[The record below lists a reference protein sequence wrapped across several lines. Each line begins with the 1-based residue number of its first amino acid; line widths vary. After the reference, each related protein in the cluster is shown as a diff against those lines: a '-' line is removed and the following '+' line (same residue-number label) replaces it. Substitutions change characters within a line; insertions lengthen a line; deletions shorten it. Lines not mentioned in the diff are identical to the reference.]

1 MNQELMSYMAAR
13 LKENQFIQFIG
24 LELTDIDTHFAA
36 MELNI
41 MPHHMQ
47 HTGFTHGGVT
57 ATICDVTTGIA
68 AYTAIFSKGNTAK
81 NVVTVDLKVS
91 YVNPSVS
98 SKIRSTG
105 KVTKAGQNLMFCE
118 GQVFDVFED
127 GSEKLVATAVSIMA
141 VIDAPLKSTVV

>member
-41 MPHHMQ
+41 KHHHMQ

-98 SKIRSTG
+98 NKIRSTG
-105 KVTKAGQNLMFCE
+105 NVTKAGQNLMFCE

>member
-1 MNQELMSYMAAR
+1 
-13 LKENQFIQFIG
+13 
-24 LELTDIDTHFAA
+24 
-36 MELNI
+36 
-41 MPHHMQ
+41 
-47 HTGFTHGGVT
+47 
-57 ATICDVTTGIA
+57 
-68 AYTAIFSKGNTAK
+68 
-81 NVVTVDLKVS
+81 VTVDLKVS

-141 VIDAPLKSTVV
+141 VIDAPLKSTIV